1 MSERISIQDIINRLS
16 EKRNMDRKDAEL
28 FVKGM
33 FGVIEEALATD
44 KYVKIKG
51 LGTFKLIE
59 VEKRESINVNTGER
73 IEIQGHT
80 KISFTPD
87 NSMKDLINK
96 PFSHFE
102 TVILNENTKLEDL
115 ETEVEDNAEK
125 VEEIQTTTAAEMTT
139 EKEVAPVVEEII
151 PEEKETTPDEEKTVS
166 EEKGTTPE
174 VKEIVPEVKEVAT
187 EEEKIDS
194 EEREIVPE
202 VKEATLEEKEIT
214 SEEKDITPQKEEIAP
229 EKNDEKAETRVASAE
244 TTAAPVI
251 EEKHEK
257 TKKQE
262 KKSTNVWII
271 VVAIL
276 LALCIAGGIYWL
288 LQRNSHKPASEQPPT
303 TEITPSQTVEEPVP
317 ATAAQD
323 SVVQEKDTTETT
335 PVKETMTVKETTPVK
350 ETTVAYQATNPNAVT
365 LADTVE
371 YDITGTKATYTLQE
385 GETLVR
391 VAVKFYGTKDLWPYI
406 VKYNKGVIT
415 NADRVPIGTT
425 LHIPELTPKGQQN

>member
-151 PEEKETTPDEEKTVS
+151 PEEKEATPDEEKTVP
-166 EEKGTTPE
+166 EEKETTPE
-174 VKEIVPEVKEVAT
+174 EKEIVPEVKEVAP
-187 EEEKIDS
+187 EE
-194 EEREIVPE
+194 
-202 VKEATLEEKEIT
+202 
-214 SEEKDITPQKEEIAP
+214 
-229 EKNDEKAETRVASAE
+229 NDEKAETRVASAE
-244 TTAAPVI
+244 TTSAPVI

-276 LALCIAGGIYWL
+276 LALCIAGGIHWL

-303 TEITPSQTVEEPVP
+303 TEITPTQTVEEPVP
-317 ATAAQD
+317 VTTAQD
-323 SVVQEKDTTETT
+323 SVIQEKDTTETT

-425 LHIPELTPKGQQN
+425 LRIPGLTPKGQQN